1 MIGDK
6 NMELKSNIAGMVNV
20 ETVNGEIDIKNTS
33 FLSGTNKYVDISKLF
48 NMILEENKFTTGD

>member
-48 NMILEENKFTTGD
+48 TMILEYNKFKTGD

>member
-33 FLSGTNKYVDISKLF
+33 FLSWTNKYVDISKLF
-48 NMILEENKFTTGD
+48 TMILE

>member
-20 ETVNGEIDIKNTS
+20 ETVNGEIDINVEEKNFFIKS
-33 FLSGTNKYVDISKLF
+33 IK
-48 NMILEENKFTTGD
+48 

>member
-20 ETVNGEIDIKNTS
+20 ETVNGENDIKDNS
-33 FLSGTNKYVDISKLF
+33 FLLRTNKYGDISKLF
-48 NMILEENKFTTGD
+48 TNNLE